1 MLNNEKICLLGLKF
15 SVLWESTEHKS
26 YQTIPGIRPSG
37 CICLKSRAKW
47 SGRAQTARCQLRRM
61 PALERPLSCGGVCA
75 QLQRAIKGLPLNWS
89 CKFPIFSLLRLE
101 SAFATLLLLY
111 AAKKSVVLLSESG
124 RRARWGWILP
134 LQVQGATSSFQ
145 VLLLKNFKDEN
156 KKFREHNFTKLKG
169 MLKGKVSQLLVWQAR
184 VSISE

>member
-75 QLQRAIKGLPLNWS
+75 QLQRAVKGLPLNWS
-89 CKFPIFSLLRLE
+89 CKFPIFSLLRIE

-111 AAKKSVVLLSESG
+111 VGNLLFFCLKVVAERDEGEFCHFRYKEPHPVFRYFYWRILRTRIKNSG
-124 RRARWGWILP
+124 SI
-134 LQVQGATSSFQ
+134 TSP
-145 VLLLKNFKDEN
+145 NW
-156 KKFREHNFTKLKG
+156 KG
-169 MLKGKVSQLLVWQAR
+169 CWKGKWAS
-184 VSISE
+184 S